1 MISANDIKVPDQT
14 LPTVDNS
21 TLLSIKPVGV
31 LNISYKTGISFTK
44 NSYILKSTATTI
56 KNEIISINN
65 NLKTFLAGFITNDEA
80 KKYTTQDRYN
90 KFMESA
96 LTQSILDSK
105 LASYAKTEDVDRMKA
120 MVLQKADALAGEA
133 TDFGAAAMVGINQ
146 GAAAMAGAVAPA
158 EGEGE

>member
-1 MISANDIKVPDQT
+1 MISANDIKAPDQT

-21 TLLSIKPVGV
+21 TLLSIKPVGI
-31 LNISYKTGISFTK
+31 LNISYKTDISFTK

-65 NLKTFLAGFITNDEA
+65 NLKTFLASFITNDEA

-146 GAAAMAGAVAPA
+146 GAAAMAGAAAPA